1 MNKFNIDKFNSKKN
15 YVIEASAGTGKTY
28 NIVEIVKKLVNE
40 ENEDL
45 NEILIV
51 TYTEKA
57 AGELKDRIRKGLN
70 NKNIDVDNAPIY
82 TIHSFCQNS
91 IKEFGLSADLPMHLN
106 VIDENEVMVF
116 SEEYIRKG
124 EILNDISNF
133 YKYTSINTDSIIG
146 VLTESLKKYYLTR
159 EGNED
164 ISIVSLEKYDHN
176 LYLSLSLDIYRGC
189 SFCDILNNYP
199 TIKENF
205 DIISNSSDL
214 EMNNFAEDIRNNYIN
229 QFNYSGSFKE
239 STFKMATNL
248 ELQAFKYF
256 KYIKELLKVNVSKI
270 FGSKYLKD
278 FYLKWQA
285 EKGLNKSQTFDDM
298 IRYVRETIL
307 TNTAFKSNLQKK
319 YKRAIIDEFQ
329 DTNQKQFDIFKS
341 IFMSDDDH
349 RIIVVGDPKQSI
361 YSFQGADVN
370 VYLDAVKAIVN
381 GGGEFCVLN
390 KNYRS
395 TKGMVSSC
403 NKLFQN
409 YNFNGIKFNDTEYL
423 NLDEDEDVHDV
434 KYNNCD
440 VNAFWVATSE
450 NHKTI
455 EEKDFPKIA
464 VQKIIDCCTADS
476 EGKTKLQI
484 KHKGGEFKNV
494 SFKDFAILVRTS
506 SEISLMEKALKNAG
520 IPYLRYKDKKLFL
533 GKECADYIAVLKALV
548 TPDYTGYN
556 RKILK
561 KAMFT
566 SFFGYSLEVINSDY
580 FNIDD
585 REEIYIINEWKR
597 MTALRYWEDLFDSI
611 IIDSK
616 LTENLKTLKEI
627 QSLAIYKQIGDYCI
641 EYVSKGKSLEELIRN
656 LSNLSKNDNS
666 DADNE
671 DGKIIEKS
679 TNFDCVQIMTM
690 HASKGLQFPVVIS
703 VGGYNKPYTHGKA
716 YNYHVYDD
724 VDKKSKQILTFDR
737 NDIVKDEEIA
747 EWKRLFYVAYTRAEF
762 ILMLPYYKKFG
773 TDNGCSLSTYKNE
786 KWSKV
791 GTKAYKAQVKKYD
804 NNFLRLSLERY
815 IDNYPNDFD
824 YIIDDNTTYAKL
836 RKESKKILGSREF
849 DEKSKDKQVSILK
862 EIIKEG
868 YQRKTTKHSYSS
880 LSHDKVIIDELIDP
894 ELENKE
900 GLIEEG
906 LSMFDKFNKVVPA
919 MYDETVDPIMI
930 PGNYPRGAK
939 LGTALHEV
947 FEGLDFTNY
956 QENLDARIAKRF
968 NKVGIS
974 PKEEWIEA
982 TKDIV
987 TNVLEATLPIIN
999 GSRVID
1005 GSFTLSSI
1013 PFEDKLDEVEFNFN
1027 ILNEKLKDY
1036 CNGFVDMIFKRGEYY
1051 SIVDW
1056 KSDKLNDIFDSYSNT
1071 VSLSGHVNDSYSIQR
1086 VLYSYCLIKWLK
1098 ISMPNETCQSIFE
1111 KHFGGV
1117 YYVFLRG
1124 CNSGV
1129 GNGVY
1134 AQTWDSWDEL
1144 EKSYNHIIKVKIG
1157 GRK

>member
-106 VIDENEVMVF
+106 VIDENEVKNF
-116 SEEYIRKG
+116 AEDYIRKG
-124 EILNDISNF
+124 EMLTDISNF
-133 YKYTSINTDSIIG
+133 YKYGVGNPNSIVDS
-146 VLTESLKKYYLTR
+146 LCAALNKYYLSSD
-159 EGNED
+159 GSED
-164 ISIVSLEKYDHN
+164 ETIISIEKKDYQ
-176 LYLSLSLDIYRGC
+176 LYLDLYQLMYQGYSFDDVCEKIPEIHKNYKILDNSSNPKIAKYAFG
-189 SFCDILNNYP
+189 
-199 TIKENF
+199 IKE
-205 DIISNSSDL
+205 SYL
-214 EMNNFAEDIRNNYIN
+214 N
-229 QFNYSGSFKE
+229 QF
-239 STFKMATNL
+239 
-248 ELQAFKYF
+248 
-256 KYIKELLKVNVSKI
+256 KVNGRNYKETVFQTASDEEQKAFLFFKNLKKLLEEKI
-270 FGSKYLKD
+270 HSILTAKYLKD
-278 FYLKWQA
+278 FYLKWQDKK
-285 EKGLNKSQTFDDM
+285 ESNKTQTFNDM
-298 IRYVRETIL
+298 IRYVREEVL
-307 TNTAFKSNLQKK
+307 SNDDFRLKLQKK

-341 IFMSDDDH
+341 IFMSDNNH

-370 VYLDAVKAIVN
+370 VYMDAVKAIVN

-395 TKGMVSSC
+395 TKEMVSSC

-409 YNFNGIKFNDTEYL
+409 YNFDGTRFNDTEYL
-423 NLDEDEDVHDV
+423 NLEEDGDIHEV
-434 KYNNCD
+434 KYNGSLSK
-440 VNAFWVATSE
+440 AFWIATTPEHGLIKE
-450 NHKTI
+450 N
-455 EEKDFPKIA
+455 DFPLVA
-464 VQKIIDCCTADS
+464 VQRIIDCCSKDRN
-476 EGKTKLQI
+476 GKTKLQI

-494 SFKDFAILVRTS
+494 SFKDFAVLVRTS
-506 SEISLMEKALKNAG
+506 SEIKYIEKALKNAG

-533 GKECADYIAVLKALV
+533 GKECADYIAVLNALV
-548 TPDYTGYN
+548 TPDYTGHN

-561 KAMFT
+561 KALFT
-566 SFFGYSLEVINSDY
+566 NFFGYSLEMINSEY

-585 REEIYIINEWKR
+585 REEIQNINEWKR
-597 MTALRYWEDLFDSI
+597 HMLSRNWEDLFDSI
-611 IIDSK
+611 IVDSK

-627 QSLAIYKQIGDYCI
+627 QSLAIYKQIGNYCI
-641 EYVSKGKSLEELIRN
+641 EYLSKGKSLEELIRN
-656 LSNLSKNDNS
+656 LNNLSKNDNS
-666 DADNE
+666 DADDE
-671 DGKIIEKS
+671 EGVIVEKS
-679 TNFDCVQIMTM
+679 TDFDCVQIMTM
-690 HASKGLQFPVVIS
+690 HASKGLQFPVVIA
-703 VGGYNKPYTHGKA
+703 VGGFKGPFNFGKA
-716 YNYHVYDD
+716 FNYHI
-724 VDKKSKQILTFDR
+724 VDELTNESKQILTFEK
-737 NDIVKDEEIA
+737 KDEVKKEELA
-747 EWKRLFYVAYTRAEF
+747 EWKRLFYVAFTRAEF
-762 ILMLPYYKKFG
+762 VLMLPCYPKYC
-773 TDNGCSLSTYKNE
+773 CSSGY
-786 KWSKV
+786 
-791 GTKAYKAQVKKYD
+791 GTKDNPNADFLSYSLHKYIEENPD
-804 NNFLRLSLERY
+804 
-815 IDNYPNDFD
+815 DFD

-930 PGNYPRGAK
+930 PENYPRGAK

-956 QENLDARIAKRF
+956 QENLDERIAKRF

-982 TKDIV
+982 TKEIV

-999 GSRVID
+999 GSRVLD

-1071 VSLSGHVNDSYSIQR
+1071 VSLSSHVNDSYSIQR

-1098 ISMPNETCQSIFE
+1098 ISMPNETYQSIFE

>member
-106 VIDENEVMVF
+106 VIDENEVKDF
-116 SEEYIRKG
+116 AEDYIRKG
-124 EILNDISNF
+124 EMLTDISNF
-133 YKYTSINTDSIIG
+133 YKYGVENPNSIVDS
-146 VLTESLKKYYLTR
+146 LCEALNKYYLSSD
-159 EGNED
+159 GSED
-164 ISIVSLEKYDHN
+164 ETIISIEKIDYQ
-176 LYLSLSLDIYRGC
+176 LYLDLYQLMYQKYSFDDVCEKIPEIHKNYKILDNSSNPKIAKYAFG
-189 SFCDILNNYP
+189 
-199 TIKENF
+199 IKE
-205 DIISNSSDL
+205 SYL
-214 EMNNFAEDIRNNYIN
+214 N
-229 QFNYSGSFKE
+229 QFKVNGRIYKETVFQTASDEEEKAFLFFK
-239 STFKMATNL
+239 NL
-248 ELQAFKYF
+248 KD
-256 KYIKELLKVNVSKI
+256 LLKEKI
-270 FGSKYLKD
+270 HSILTAKYLKD
-278 FYLKWQA
+278 FYLKWQDKK
-285 EKGLNKSQTFDDM
+285 ESNKTQTFNDM
-298 IRYVRETIL
+298 IRYVREAVL
-307 TNTAFKSNLQKK
+307 SNDDFRLKLQKK

-341 IFMSDDDH
+341 IFMSDNNH
-349 RIIVVGDPKQSI
+349 KIIVVGDPKQSI

-370 VYLDAVKAIVN
+370 VYMDAVKAIVN

-395 TKGMVSSC
+395 TKEMVSSC

-409 YNFNGIKFNDTEYL
+409 YNFDGTRFNDTEYL
-423 NLDEDEDVHDV
+423 NLEEDEDIHEV
-434 KYNNCD
+434 KYNGSLSK
-440 VNAFWVATSE
+440 AFWIATTPEHGLIKE
-450 NHKTI
+450 N
-455 EEKDFPKIA
+455 DFPLVA
-464 VQKIIDCCTADS
+464 VQRIIDCCSKDRN
-476 EGKTKLQI
+476 GKTKLQI

-494 SFKDFAILVRTS
+494 SFKDFAVLVRTS
-506 SEISLMEKALKNAG
+506 SEIKYIEKALKNAG

-533 GKECADYIAVLKALV
+533 GKECADYIAVLNALV
-548 TPDYTGYN
+548 TPDYTGHN

-561 KAMFT
+561 KALFT
-566 SFFGYSLEVINSDY
+566 NFFGYSLEMINSEY

-585 REEIYIINEWKR
+585 REEIQNINEWKR
-597 MTALRYWEDLFDSI
+597 HILSRNWEDLFDSI
-611 IIDSK
+611 IVDSK

-627 QSLAIYKQIGDYCI
+627 QSLAIYKQIGNYCI
-641 EYVSKGKSLEELIRN
+641 EYLSKGKSLEELIRN
-656 LSNLSKNDNS
+656 LNNLSKNDNS
-666 DADNE
+666 DADDE
-671 DGKIIEKS
+671 EGVIVEKS
-679 TNFDCVQIMTM
+679 TDFDCVQIMTM
-690 HASKGLQFPVVIS
+690 HASKGLQFPVVIA
-703 VGGYNKPYTHGKA
+703 VGGFKGPFNFGKA
-716 YNYHVYDD
+716 FNYHL
-724 VDKKSKQILTFDR
+724 VDEDTNESKQILTFAK
-737 NDIVKDEEIA
+737 KDEVKREELA
-747 EWKRLFYVAYTRAEF
+747 EWKRLFYVAFTRAEF
-762 ILMLPYYKKFG
+762 VLMLPCYPKYCCSIGYKLK
-773 TDNGCSLSTYKNE
+773 DNPHPDFLSYSLH
-786 KWSKV
+786 
-791 GTKAYKAQVKKYD
+791 KYIKENPD
-804 NNFLRLSLERY
+804 
-815 IDNYPNDFD
+815 DFE

-836 RKESKKILGSREF
+836 RKESKKILGSKES

-956 QENLDARIAKRF
+956 QENLDAIIAKRF

-1071 VSLSGHVNDSYSIQR
+1071 VSLSSHVNDSYSIQR

-1098 ISMPNETCQSIFE
+1098 ISMPNETYQSIFE